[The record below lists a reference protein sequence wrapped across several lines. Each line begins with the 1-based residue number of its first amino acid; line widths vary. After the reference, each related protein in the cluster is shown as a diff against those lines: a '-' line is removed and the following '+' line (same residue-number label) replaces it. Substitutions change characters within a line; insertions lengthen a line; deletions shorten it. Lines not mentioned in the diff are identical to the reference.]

1 MIELIA
7 KTKQGVELID
17 ARLLYENLNVGR
29 DFSNWIKSRIE
40 KYDFQRNRDYFV
52 EDNQFQNTDNQ
63 ILRQNGRKIEK
74 GRPTVDYFVTITMA
88 KELCLLQNNE
98 TGRRYR
104 RYLIRIEE
112 ETRKQMLNIPA
123 PKIFN
128 QVKCIHYTGWLLQN
142 GYSIMSG
149 QVRARIKKYPEQFR
163 KTDKGW
169 YMSEAI
175 AEYFL
180 NFKNPQQ
187 RIAEMPSVN
196 PQFVLMFS
204 KEELQEMT
212 RK

>member
-1 MIELIA
+1 MIQLINSLEQTMSSFEIAQITGKQHSHIMRDIRELNKVYEKLHQSKIGLKHKISDLGFGRQRKDPYFELTKMQTWDLLTGYNAELRIKVNRRWAELEA
-7 KTKQGVELID
+7 KQQ
-17 ARLLYENLNVGR
+17 YN
-29 DFSNWIKSRIE
+29 F
-40 KYDFQRNRDYFV
+40 
-52 EDNQFQNTDNQ
+52 
-63 ILRQNGRKIEK
+63 
-74 GRPTVDYFVTITMA
+74 
-88 KELCLLQNNE
+88 
-98 TGRRYR
+98 
-104 RYLIRIEE
+104 
-112 ETRKQMLNIPA
+112 PA
-123 PKIFN
+123 PKVFN

>member
-1 MIELIA
+1 MIQLINSLEQTMSSFEIAQITGKQHSHVMRDIRELNKVYEKLHQSKIGCMLKITELPNGA
-7 KTKQGVELID
+7 KRKDPYFELTKMQTWDLLTGYNAEL
-17 ARLLYENLNVGR
+17 R
-29 DFSNWIKSRIE
+29 IKV
-40 KYDFQRNRDYFV
+40 NRRWA
-52 EDNQFQNTDNQ
+52 E
-63 ILRQNGRKIEK
+63 LE
-74 GRPTVDYFVTITMA
+74 A
-88 KELCLLQNNE
+88 KQQYNF
-98 TGRRYR
+98 
-104 RYLIRIEE
+104 
-112 ETRKQMLNIPA
+112 PA
-123 PKIFN
+123 PKVFN

-196 PQFVLMFS
+196 PQWVPMFS

>member
-1 MIELIA
+1 MIQLINSLEQTMSSFEIAQITGKQHKNVLRDIRELN
-7 KTKQGVELID
+7 KV
-17 ARLLYENLNVGR
+17 YEKMYGL
-29 DFSNWIKSRIE
+29 
-40 KYDFQRNRDYFV
+40 
-52 EDNQFQNTDNQ
+52 
-63 ILRQNGRKIEK
+63 KIE
-74 GRPTVDYFVTITMA
+74 
-88 KELCLLQNNE
+88 
-98 TGRRYR
+98 
-104 RYLIRIEE
+104 
-112 ETRKQMLNIPA
+112 QMLKITELPNGAKRKDPYFELTKMQTGDLLTGYNAELRIKVNRRWAELEAKQQYNFPT

>member
-1 MIELIA
+1 MIQLINSLEQTMSSFEIAQITGKQQSHIMRDIRELNKSYEKLYQSKIGQKLKISDLGFGRQRKDPYFELTKMQTWDLLTGYNAELRIKVNRRWAELEA
-7 KTKQGVELID
+7 KQQ
-17 ARLLYENLNVGR
+17 YN
-29 DFSNWIKSRIE
+29 F
-40 KYDFQRNRDYFV
+40 
-52 EDNQFQNTDNQ
+52 
-63 ILRQNGRKIEK
+63 
-74 GRPTVDYFVTITMA
+74 PT
-88 KELCLLQNNE
+88 
-98 TGRRYR
+98 
-104 RYLIRIEE
+104 
-112 ETRKQMLNIPA
+112 

-187 RIAEMPSVN
+187 SIAEMPSVN
-196 PQFVLMFS
+196 PQWVPMFS

-212 RK
+212 KK

>member
-1 MIELIA
+1 MLNTINSLDQTMSSREIARIMRKPHNDLMKAIREMELAWEKTTGKNFPLANYQKVTGNGTIREFPEYQLNKTECLYIA
-7 KTKQGVELID
+7 TKFNNEAR
-17 ARLLYENLNVGR
+17 ARLVIRWAELE
-29 DFSNWIKSRIE
+29 E
-40 KYDFQRNRDYFV
+40 K
-52 EDNQFQNTDNQ
+52 EKQNT
-63 ILRQNGRKIEK
+63 LR
-74 GRPTVDYFVTITMA
+74 V
-88 KELCLLQNNE
+88 
-98 TGRRYR
+98 
-104 RYLIRIEE
+104 
-112 ETRKQMLNIPA
+112 PA

>member
-1 MIELIA
+1 MIQLINSLEQTMSSFEIA
-7 KTKQGVELID
+7 QITGKQHKHVL
-17 ARLLYENLNVGR
+17 R
-29 DFSNWIKSRIE
+29 DI
-40 KYDFQRNRDYFV
+40 
-52 EDNQFQNTDNQ
+52 
-63 ILRQNGRKIEK
+63 RK
-74 GRPTVDYFVTITMA
+74 
-88 KELCLLQNNE
+88 LNE
-98 TGRRYR
+98 TYEKMHEPKIGQKLKISDLDFGRQRKDPYFELTKMQTWDLLTGYNAELRIKVNR
-104 RYLIRIEE
+104 RWAELEA
-112 ETRKQMLNIPA
+112 KQQYNFPT

-149 QVRARIKKYPEQFR
+149 QGRARIKKYPEQFR

>member
-1 MIELIA
+1 MIQLINSLEQTMSSFEIAQITGKQHKNVLRDIRELN
-7 KTKQGVELID
+7 KV
-17 ARLLYENLNVGR
+17 YEKMYGL
-29 DFSNWIKSRIE
+29 
-40 KYDFQRNRDYFV
+40 
-52 EDNQFQNTDNQ
+52 
-63 ILRQNGRKIEK
+63 KIE
-74 GRPTVDYFVTITMA
+74 
-88 KELCLLQNNE
+88 
-98 TGRRYR
+98 
-104 RYLIRIEE
+104 
-112 ETRKQMLNIPA
+112 QMLKITELPNGAKRKDPYFELTKMQTWDLLTGYNAELRIKVNRRWAELEAKQQYNFPA

-196 PQFVLMFS
+196 PQWVPMFS

>member
-1 MIELIA
+1 MIQLINSLEQTMSSFEIAQITGKQHSHIMRDIRELN
-7 KTKQGVELID
+7 KV
-17 ARLLYENLNVGR
+17 YEKLHQ
-29 DFSNWIKSRIE
+29 S
-40 KYDFQRNRDYFV
+40 
-52 EDNQFQNTDNQ
+52 
-63 ILRQNGRKIEK
+63 KI
-74 GRPTVDYFVTITMA
+74 G
-88 KELCLLQNNE
+88 
-98 TGRRYR
+98 
-104 RYLIRIEE
+104 
-112 ETRKQMLNIPA
+112 QMLKITELPNGAKRKDPYFELTKMQTWDLLTGYNAELRIKVNRRWAELEAKQQYNFPT

-128 QVKCIHYTGWLLQN
+128 QVKCIHYMGWLLQN

-196 PQFVLMFS
+196 PQFVPMFS
-204 KEELQEMT
+204 KEELLEMI

>member
-1 MIELIA
+1 MIQLINSLEQTMSSFEIAQITGKQHSHIMRDIRELNKVYEKLHQSKIGHMLKITELPNGA
-7 KTKQGVELID
+7 KRKDPYFELTKMQTWDLLTGYNAEL
-17 ARLLYENLNVGR
+17 R
-29 DFSNWIKSRIE
+29 IKV
-40 KYDFQRNRDYFV
+40 NRRWA
-52 EDNQFQNTDNQ
+52 E
-63 ILRQNGRKIEK
+63 LE
-74 GRPTVDYFVTITMA
+74 A
-88 KELCLLQNNE
+88 KQQYNF
-98 TGRRYR
+98 
-104 RYLIRIEE
+104 
-112 ETRKQMLNIPA
+112 PA
-123 PKIFN
+123 PKILN

>member
-1 MIELIA
+1 MIQLINSLEQTMSSFEIAQITGKQHKNVLRDIRELN
-7 KTKQGVELID
+7 KV
-17 ARLLYENLNVGR
+17 YEKMYGL
-29 DFSNWIKSRIE
+29 
-40 KYDFQRNRDYFV
+40 
-52 EDNQFQNTDNQ
+52 
-63 ILRQNGRKIEK
+63 KIE
-74 GRPTVDYFVTITMA
+74 
-88 KELCLLQNNE
+88 
-98 TGRRYR
+98 
-104 RYLIRIEE
+104 
-112 ETRKQMLNIPA
+112 QMLKITELPNGAKRKDPYFELTKMLTWDLLTGYNAELRIKVNRRWAELEAKQQYNFPA

-149 QVRARIKKYPEQFR
+149 QVRTRIKKYPEQFR

-187 RIAEMPSVN
+187 RISELPSVN

>member
-1 MIELIA
+1 MIQLINSLEQTMSSFEIA
-7 KTKQGVELID
+7 QITGKQHKHVL
-17 ARLLYENLNVGR
+17 R
-29 DFSNWIKSRIE
+29 DI
-40 KYDFQRNRDYFV
+40 
-52 EDNQFQNTDNQ
+52 
-63 ILRQNGRKIEK
+63 RK
-74 GRPTVDYFVTITMA
+74 
-88 KELCLLQNNE
+88 LNE
-98 TGRRYR
+98 TYEKMHEPKIGQKLKISDLDFGRQRKDPYFELTKMQTWDLLTGYNAELRIKVNR
-104 RYLIRIEE
+104 RWAELEA
-112 ETRKQMLNIPA
+112 KQQYNFPA

-175 AEYFL
+175 AGYFL

-196 PQFVLMFS
+196 PQFAPMFS
-204 KEELQEMT
+204 KEELLEMT